1 VAAANLYV
9 DTTIMNIL
17 VLWADHSSPNLGIQ
31 ALAHGTE
38 AIVKRVW
45 PEAKVDVEVHTPGPW
60 PRFVPAASFTRAWLG
75 GDLRERRRLA
85 HYDLVVDTGSGDSFA
100 DIYGLR
106 RLLQMSS
113 TRASA
118 ARAGA
123 NVVMGPQ
130 TIGPFRTRSGRIVAR
145 LSLRGVSQVIARD
158 TESAEYC
165 RSTLRWQPT
174 LATDVVFAMA
184 RPDVASTRGVI
195 VNVSG
200 LLWSPNPHVDHLKY
214 RRATVAFVARLL
226 DAGIPVSLLAHVVF
240 DGIGDADNY
249 AVAEAAA
256 AVGGDIEQ
264 LMPRDVIEARE
275 LIASARLVVG
285 ARMHACLNSLSVG
298 VPALPWAY
306 SRKFAPLARDL
317 AWPHVI
323 DLRTASDIA
332 ERSWSIAGELLD
344 DGANEQLALVRARA
358 DERLDLAADAI
369 RRLHA

>member
-1 VAAANLYV
+1 
-9 DTTIMNIL
+9 
-17 VLWADHSSPNLGIQ
+17 
-31 ALAHGTE
+31 
-38 AIVKRVW
+38 
-45 PEAKVDVEVHTPGPW
+45 
-60 PRFVPAASFTRAWLG
+60 LG
-75 GDLRERRRLA
+75 GDGRERRRLA
-85 HYDLVVDTGSGDSFA
+85 DYDLVVDTGSGDSFA

-106 RLLQMSS
+106 RLLQMGS

-130 TIGPFRTRSGRIVAR
+130 TIGPFQTRTGQIVAR

-165 RSTLRWQPT
+165 RSMLRCEPT
-174 LATDVVFAMA
+174 LSTDVVFAMA
-184 RPDVASTRGVI
+184 RPEVASTRGVV

-214 RRATVAFVARLL
+214 RRATIDFVDRLL
-226 DAGIPVSLLAHVVF
+226 VAGTPVSLLAHVVAE
-240 DGIGDADNY
+240 GIGDADNY

-264 LMPRDVIEARE
+264 LTPRDVVEARE

-285 ARMHACLNSLSVG
+285 ARMHACLNSLSLG

-323 DLRTASDIA
+323 DLRTESDVV
-332 ERSWSIAGELLD
+332 ERSWRIAEELLD
-344 DGANEQLALVRARA
+344 GGSEQQLAIVRARA
-358 DERLDLAADAI
+358 DERLDIAADSI
-369 RRLHA
+369 RSLHG